1 MNTLATWTSDDWVKV
16 LVELTIAVPVIAT
29 AIIGIIKANRAQT
42 TADSSQATAN
52 NANTVA
58 AVAQNTAESADAKA
72 VRTTDRVIA
81 IAQSIPPAA
90 AAPSA
95 PPAAPQPRVQT

>member
-1 MNTLATWTSDDWVKV
+1 MNLLATWTSDDLVKV

-29 AIIGIIKANRAQT
+29 AIIGIIKANRAQS

-52 NANTVA
+52 TASTAA

-81 IAQSIPPAA
+81 IAQSIPPIAT
-90 AAPSA
+90 PTST
-95 PPAAPQPRVQT
+95 PADSQPRVQT